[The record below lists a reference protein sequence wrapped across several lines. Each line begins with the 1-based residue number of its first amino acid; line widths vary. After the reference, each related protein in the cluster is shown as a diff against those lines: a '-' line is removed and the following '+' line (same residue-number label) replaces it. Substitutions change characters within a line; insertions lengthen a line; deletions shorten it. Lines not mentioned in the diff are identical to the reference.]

1 MDPKILQVIINAISL
16 SLIYILFATGLTLIM
31 GIFDVCNFA
40 YGEFVMVGGFATYFI
55 VSKYHLPYIIAPFAA
70 MVIVS
75 LIGIIFEK
83 GIFYPMRNR
92 GGLEPAL
99 ATFGSSSILQTAVLI
114 LFGGVPLGVPAILS
128 GQISIGTAFFPKD
141 RLPIIFGAL
150 FLIGLLFLFV
160 QKTKLGLA
168 IRALQQDQDAAALQ
182 GMNISSVRIV
192 VWIVASCLAAVA
204 GVLLSSIHYVDP
216 WMGSGYL
223 LKGFAVV
230 IIGGLGSIPGALIG
244 GFILGFVDSFSQT
257 YITTSSF
264 FSSYLFAFAF
274 IMLVLIVRP
283 QGLLGKR

>member
-1 MDPKILQVIINAISL
+1 MAQVLQVIVNAISL

-40 YGEFVMVGGFATYFI
+40 YGEFVMAAGFVTYF
-55 VSKYHLPYIIAPFAA
+55 VVVKWSLPYIIAPFAA
-70 MVIVS
+70 IVIVS
-75 LIGIIFEK
+75 IIGVIFEK

-99 ATFGSSSILQTAVLI
+99 ATFGSSTIMQTAALI
-114 LFGGVPLGVPAILS
+114 LFGGMPLGVPQILN
-128 GQISIGTAFFPKD
+128 GQFKIGPAFASNNN
-141 RLPIIFGAL
+141 LPVIFGGLLMIA
-150 FLIGLLFLFV
+150 LLFLFV

-182 GMNISSVRIV
+182 GINIASTRIV
-192 VWIVASCLAAVA
+192 IWVVASSLAAVA
-204 GVLLSSIHYVDP
+204 GVLLASTTYVTP

-230 IIGGLGSIPGALIG
+230 IMGGLGSIPGALIG
-244 GFILGFVDSFSQT
+244 GFVLGFVDSFGQT
-257 YITTSSF
+257 YLGTY
-264 FSSYLFAFAF
+264 SYMFAFAF

-283 QGLLGKR
+283 QGLMGKR

>member
-1 MDPKILQVIINAISL
+1 MAQVLQVIVNAISL

-40 YGEFVMVGGFATYFI
+40 YGEFVMAAGFVTYF
-55 VSKYHLPYIIAPFAA
+55 VVGKWGLPYIIAPFAA

-75 LIGIIFEK
+75 LIGVIFEK

-99 ATFGSSSILQTAVLI
+99 ATFGSSSIMQTAALI
-114 LFGGVPLGVPAILS
+114 IFGGMPLGVPQILN
-128 GQISIGTAFFPKD
+128 GQFKLGSASVPNNNI
-141 RLPIIFGAL
+141 PIIVGG
-150 FLIGLLFLFV
+150 FLMIALLFLFV

-182 GMNISSVRIV
+182 GINIASTRIV
-192 VWIVASCLAAVA
+192 IWVVASCLAAVA
-204 GVLLSSIHYVDP
+204 GVLLASTTYVTP

-230 IIGGLGSIPGALIG
+230 IMGGLGSIPGALIG
-244 GFILGFVDSFSQT
+244 GFVLGFVDSFGQT
-257 YITTSSF
+257 YLG
-264 FSSYLFAFAF
+264 SYSYMFAFAF

-283 QGLLGKR
+283 QGLMGKR

>member
-1 MDPKILQVIINAISL
+1 MAQVFQVIVNAISL

-40 YGEFVMVGGFATYFI
+40 YGEFVMAAGFVTYF
-55 VSKYHLPYIIAPFAA
+55 VVGKWGMPYIVAPFAA
-70 MVIVS
+70 MVLVS
-75 LIGIIFEK
+75 LIGVIFEK

-99 ATFGSSSILQTAVLI
+99 ATFGSSSIMQTAALI
-114 LFGGVPLGVPAILS
+114 LFGGMPLGVPQILN
-128 GQISIGTAFFPKD
+128 GQFKLGSASVPNNNI
-141 RLPIIFGAL
+141 PIIVGG
-150 FLIGLLFLFV
+150 FLMIALLFLFV

-182 GMNISSVRIV
+182 GINIASTRIV
-192 VWIVASCLAAVA
+192 IWVVASCLAAVA
-204 GVLLSSIHYVDP
+204 GVLLASTTYVTP

-230 IIGGLGSIPGALIG
+230 IMGGLGSIPGALIG
-244 GFILGFVDSFSQT
+244 GFVLGFVDSFGQT
-257 YITTSSF
+257 YLG
-264 FSSYLFAFAF
+264 SYSYMFAFAF

-283 QGLLGKR
+283 QGLMGKR

>member
-1 MDPKILQVIINAISL
+1 MAQVFQVIVNAISL

-40 YGEFVMVGGFATYFI
+40 YGEFVMAAGFVTYF
-55 VSKYHLPYIIAPFAA
+55 VVGKWGMPYIIAPFAA
-70 MVIVS
+70 MVLVS
-75 LIGIIFEK
+75 LIGVIFEK

-99 ATFGSSSILQTAVLI
+99 ATFGSSSIMQTAALI
-114 LFGGVPLGVPAILS
+114 LFGGMPLGVPQILN
-128 GQISIGTAFFPKD
+128 GQFKLGSASVPNNNI
-141 RLPIIFGAL
+141 PIIVGG
-150 FLIGLLFLFV
+150 FLMIALLFLFV

-182 GMNISSVRIV
+182 GINIASTRIV
-192 VWIVASCLAAVA
+192 IWVVASCLAAVA
-204 GVLLSSIHYVDP
+204 GVLLASTTYVTP

-230 IIGGLGSIPGALIG
+230 IMGGLGSIPGALIG
-244 GFILGFVDSFSQT
+244 GFVLGFVDSFGQT
-257 YITTSSF
+257 YLG
-264 FSSYLFAFAF
+264 SYSYMFAFAF

-283 QGLLGKR
+283 QGLMGKR

>member
-1 MDPKILQVIINAISL
+1 MAQVFQVIVNAISL

-40 YGEFVMVGGFATYFI
+40 YGEFVMAAGFVTYF
-55 VSKYHLPYIIAPFAA
+55 VVGKWGLPYIIAPFAA
-70 MVIVS
+70 MVLVS
-75 LIGIIFEK
+75 LIGVIFEK

-99 ATFGSSSILQTAVLI
+99 ATFGSSSIMQTAALI
-114 LFGGVPLGVPAILS
+114 LFGGMPLGVPQILNWQFKLGS
-128 GQISIGTAFFPKD
+128 ASVPNNNI
-141 RLPIIFGAL
+141 PIIVGG
-150 FLIGLLFLFV
+150 FLMIALLFLFV

-182 GMNISSVRIV
+182 GINIASTRIV
-192 VWIVASCLAAVA
+192 IWVVASCLAAVA
-204 GVLLSSIHYVDP
+204 GVLLASTTYVTP

-230 IIGGLGSIPGALIG
+230 IMGGLGSIPGALIG
-244 GFILGFVDSFSQT
+244 GFVLGFVDSFGQT
-257 YITTSSF
+257 YLG
-264 FSSYLFAFAF
+264 SYSYMFAFAF

-283 QGLLGKR
+283 QGLMGKR

>member
-1 MDPKILQVIINAISL
+1 
-16 SLIYILFATGLTLIM
+16 
-31 GIFDVCNFA
+31 
-40 YGEFVMVGGFATYFI
+40 MVGGFATYFI
-55 VSKYHLPYIIAPFAA
+55 VAKFNLPYIIAPIVA

-75 LIGIIFEK
+75 LIGVIFEK
-83 GIFYPMRNR
+83 GIFYPMRTR

-99 ATFGSSSILQTAVLI
+99 ATFGSSSILQTAVLV
-114 LFGGVPLGVPAILS
+114 LFGGMPLGVRAIMTGKISVGSVYFPA
-128 GQISIGTAFFPKD
+128 D
-141 RLPIIFGAL
+141 RIPIIVV
-150 FLIGLLFLFV
+150 GLLMIALLFIFV

-182 GMNISSVRIV
+182 GMNIASIRIV

-204 GVLLSSIHYVDP
+204 GVLLAGIHYVDP

-257 YITTSSF
+257 YMPTSSI
-264 FSSYLFAFAF
+264 FSPYLFAFAF

-283 QGLLGKR
+283 QGIMGKR

>member
-1 MDPKILQVIINAISL
+1 MAQVLQVIVNAISL

-40 YGEFVMVGGFATYFI
+40 YGEFVMAAGFVTYF
-55 VSKYHLPYIIAPFAA
+55 VVGKWGLPYIIAPFAA

-75 LIGIIFEK
+75 LIGVIFEK

-99 ATFGSSSILQTAVLI
+99 ATFGSSSIMQTAALI
-114 LFGGVPLGVPAILS
+114 IFGGMPLGVPQMLN
-128 GQISIGTAFFPKD
+128 GQFKLGSASVPNNNI
-141 RLPIIFGAL
+141 PIIVGG
-150 FLIGLLFLFV
+150 FLMIALLFLFV

-182 GMNISSVRIV
+182 GINIASTRIV
-192 VWIVASCLAAVA
+192 IWVVASCLAAVA
-204 GVLLSSIHYVDP
+204 GVLLASTTYVTP

-230 IIGGLGSIPGALIG
+230 IMGGLGSIPGALIG
-244 GFILGFVDSFSQT
+244 GFVLGFVDSFGQT
-257 YITTSSF
+257 YLG
-264 FSSYLFAFAF
+264 SYSYMFAFAF
-274 IMLVLIVRP
+274 IMVVLIVRP
-283 QGLLGKR
+283 QGLMGKR

>member
-1 MDPKILQVIINAISL
+1 MSQVFQVIVNAISL

-40 YGEFVMVGGFATYFI
+40 YGEFVMAAGFVTYF
-55 VSKYHLPYIIAPFAA
+55 VVGKWGLPYIIAPFAA
-70 MVIVS
+70 MVLVS
-75 LIGIIFEK
+75 LIGVIFEK

-99 ATFGSSSILQTAVLI
+99 ATFGSSSIMQTAALI
-114 LFGGVPLGVPAILS
+114 LFGGMPLGVPQILN
-128 GQISIGTAFFPKD
+128 GQFKLGSASVPNNNI
-141 RLPIIFGAL
+141 PIIVGG
-150 FLIGLLFLFV
+150 FLMIALLFLFV

-182 GMNISSVRIV
+182 GINIASTRIV
-192 VWIVASCLAAVA
+192 IWVVASCLAAVA
-204 GVLLSSIHYVDP
+204 GVLLASTTYVTP

-230 IIGGLGSIPGALIG
+230 IMGGLGSIPGALIG
-244 GFILGFVDSFSQT
+244 GFVLGFVDSFGQT
-257 YITTSSF
+257 YLG
-264 FSSYLFAFAF
+264 SYSYMFAFAF

-283 QGLLGKR
+283 QGLMGKR